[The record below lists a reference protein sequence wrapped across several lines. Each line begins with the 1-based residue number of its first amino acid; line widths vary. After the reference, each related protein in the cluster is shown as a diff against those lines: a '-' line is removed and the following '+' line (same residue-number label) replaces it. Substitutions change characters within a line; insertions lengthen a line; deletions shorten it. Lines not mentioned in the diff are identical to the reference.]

1 MKKRSAIAI
10 DGPAGAGKSTVAKL
24 VASKLKLTYID
35 TGAMYRAVTLA
46 AIGES
51 IDLENEEDLVGV
63 AKRIEIKL
71 VGNKIYVN
79 GQDVSSD
86 IRRPEI
92 TAKTRYAA
100 KNEGVRHHLVAL
112 QKELGKD
119 GGVVMEG
126 RDIGSVVLKDVRYKF
141 YLDANVEE
149 RARRR
154 QKDLLE
160 KEKKIDIEEV
170 KHQIIARDRS
180 DMERPNSPLVRLKEA
195 TYIDTTGLTI
205 EEVAEEIIREVR

>member
-86 IRRPEI
+86 IR
-92 TAKTRYAA
+92 
-100 KNEGVRHHLVAL
+100 
-112 QKELGKD
+112 
-119 GGVVMEG
+119 
-126 RDIGSVVLKDVRYKF
+126 
-141 YLDANVEE
+141 
-149 RARRR
+149 
-154 QKDLLE
+154 
-160 KEKKIDIEEV
+160 
-170 KHQIIARDRS
+170 
-180 DMERPNSPLVRLKEA
+180 
-195 TYIDTTGLTI
+195 
-205 EEVAEEIIREVR
+205 